1 MKIISFAN
9 NKGGVGKTTSVQ
21 NVGAC
26 LAKKDCRVLLV
37 DLDPQASLTR
47 GFGVEYSDIK
57 KDAGDFLLG
66 DVSFEE
72 VVLQSELLWLIPATG
87 KMNAKED
94 ALKNHPSYP
103 FNLKQMLT
111 GVAEHFDFCVI
122 DCPPS
127 LSGYTRISLIASEMY
142 FVPLQ
147 AEYLSYEG
155 LANFLEFAKGI
166 QNISQAKLG
175 GVFPTRYNPQ
185 AKKIL
190 SRDLISSVAEQLG
203 QDFIEKG
210 FIRENISIS
219 EAQAMGMN
227 IFDYK
232 SDSNGALD
240 YLKLTNEIVKRVTQN
255 VEV

>member
-1 MKIISFAN
+1 MRIISFAN

-26 LAKKDCRVLLV
+26 LAKKNCRVLLV

-47 GFGVEYSDIK
+47 GFGVEYKEISM
-57 KDAGDFLLG
+57 DAGDYLLG
-66 DVSFEE
+66 EIPFDQ
-72 VVLQSELLWLIPATG
+72 VVLQSDLLWLIPATG

-94 ALKNHPSYP
+94 ALKNHPLYP
-103 FNLKQMLT
+103 FNLRERLT
-111 GVAEHFDFCVI
+111 EVADHFDFCVI

-127 LSGYTRISLIASEMY
+127 LSGLTRIALIASEMY

-147 AEYLSYEG
+147 AEFLSYEG
-155 LANFLEFAKGI
+155 LSNFLEFSRGL
-166 QNISQAKLG
+166 QHISHARLG

-190 SRDLISSVAEQLG
+190 SRDLIGAVHEQLG
-203 QDFIEKG
+203 EDFMEQG

-232 SDSNGALD
+232 TDSNGALD
-240 YLKLTNEIVKRVTQN
+240 YLKLTNEIVKRITKN
-255 VEV
+255 VKV

>member
-1 MKIISFAN
+1 
-9 NKGGVGKTTSVQ
+9 
-21 NVGAC
+21 
-26 LAKKDCRVLLV
+26 
-37 DLDPQASLTR
+37 
-47 GFGVEYSDIK
+47 
-57 KDAGDFLLG
+57 
-66 DVSFEE
+66 
-72 VVLQSELLWLIPATG
+72 
-87 KMNAKED
+87 
-94 ALKNHPSYP
+94 
-103 FNLKQMLT
+103 MLT